1 MTQDCVWGRT
11 IGLPSDPPCSVPA
24 TQRMILVYAGED
36 HDVQVCP
43 AHRNKIVEE
52 SKLLGLWP
60 MMKDPDNWDE
70 SFNTM
75 SLFVWW
81 WGLIAI
87 FTASTT
93 MMW

>member
-1 MTQDCVWGRT
+1 
-11 IGLPSDPPCSVPA
+11 
-24 TQRMILVYAGED
+24 
-36 HDVQVCP
+36 
-43 AHRNKIVEE
+43 
-52 SKLLGLWP
+52 

-93 MMW
+93 MM

>member
-1 MTQDCVWGRT
+1 
-11 IGLPSDPPCSVPA
+11 
-24 TQRMILVYAGED
+24 
-36 HDVQVCP
+36 
-43 AHRNKIVEE
+43 
-52 SKLLGLWP
+52 

-93 MMW
+93 MMSNHTKANTRHTSLKECGEVW